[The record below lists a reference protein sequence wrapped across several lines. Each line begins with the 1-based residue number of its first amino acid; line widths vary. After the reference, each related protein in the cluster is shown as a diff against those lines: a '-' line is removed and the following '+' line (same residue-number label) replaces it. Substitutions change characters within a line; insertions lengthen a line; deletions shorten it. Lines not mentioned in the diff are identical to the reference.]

1 MDKLKQLFEMQTKL
15 NNFTFEKQGIT
26 DNSGKPLL
34 METLYEEGKGENLGA
49 NSNTKTWLANYA
61 RALRDESREL
71 DDELPWKWWSK
82 DTLDMQNIR
91 VEIVD
96 QLHFLISEA
105 ITAGM
110 TADDMFD
117 IYEQKNRVNLAR
129 QNDGYNAKS
138 KTEDDNKGIDRR

>member
-15 NNFTFEKQGIT
+15 NNHTFEKQGIT

-34 METLYEEGKGENLGA
+34 METLYEEGKGENLGT
-49 NSNTKTWLANYA
+49 NSNTKRWLANYA